1 MAEDIEE
8 ILAEI
13 DESTMEEYQKFFN
26 LFDKDKKGYI
36 MAIQVGQVMDA
47 MEQEYDDKMMRKTIK
62 KSPTPISPLTVHLW
76 TIPGSTQM
84 APGSWSSKSS
94 LRWCTRWPTLWTRRL
109 WRRS

>member
-1 MAEDIEE
+1 MPSSWREISGAAWAEGSETRRVRGQSRRSKGGKEGKERMAEDIEE

-62 KSPTPISPLTVHLW
+62 K
-76 TIPGSTQM
+76 
-84 APGSWSSKSS
+84 
-94 LRWCTRWPTLWTRRL
+94 
-109 WRRS
+109 